1 MKTIPELIEEKEA
14 NFKTHLAS
22 REQLAQQLNEVNTAL
37 LQLQGHIEGLNAANN
52 ASTPDDE

>member
-14 NFKTHLAS
+14 NFKTLLAS

-37 LQLQGHIEGLNAANN
+37 LQLQGHIEGLNAAKN
-52 ASTPDDE
+52 ASAPDDK